1 MTQFRICLS
10 LTHQFPIPFFSL
22 APTMINIADLIQQ
35 PRLPGNYFAPDA
47 YVRGDLEL
55 GLLENRQGSRLL
67 ALPMTLIQAMY
78 IGLEQET
85 GQAARLVL
93 FNCGRWWGKN
103 FYVRF
108 CEEVSEYYRQPISD
122 MEMVQFLQ
130 CLQQCWKTHGWGLFE
145 LDPSYA
151 ERGFL
156 MVTIKNSAFAL
167 QAPKWN
173 RPVCFLEAGILTAF
187 FSQLTGR
194 DLYCVQTACESLGAD
209 CNRFIL
215 GVTERLQPAEAM
227 VDEGLNHEA
236 IINRLCEKP

>member
-1 MTQFRICLS
+1 
-10 LTHQFPIPFFSL
+10 
-22 APTMINIADLIQQ
+22 MINIADLLKQ
-35 PRLPGNYFAPDA
+35 PRLPGNYFASDA

-55 GLLENRQGSRLL
+55 GLLENRRGDRLI
-67 ALPMTLIQAMY
+67 ALPETLIQAMY

-108 CEEVSEYYRQPISD
+108 CEEVSEYYGQVVSE
-122 MEMVQFLQ
+122 MEMVEFLQ
-130 CLQQCWKTHGWGLFE
+130 CLQQCWKTHGWGTFD

-151 ERGFL
+151 EQGFL
-156 MVTIKNSAFAL
+156 VVKIANSLFAKN
-167 QAPKWN
+167 APKSAK
-173 RPVCFLEAGILTAF
+173 RPTCFLEAGILSSF

-194 DLYCVQTACESLGAD
+194 ELHCLQTSCESLGSD

-215 GVTERLQPAEAM
+215 GMRERLEPANEM
-227 VDEGLNHEA
+227 VEQGQDHEV
-236 IINRLCEKP
+236 IITQLCQKN